1 MMTQS
6 TVAQWR
12 EVIDKIRAI
21 KDNAALR
28 DDLIAFLHDP
38 VLDVLVQSTP
48 TPIDNIVLSILRILL
63 RKS

>member
-12 EVIDKIRAI
+12 EVIDKIRTV

-38 VLDVLVQSTP
+38 ALDVLVQSTP